1 MCFGEAGGGQQQR
14 NEWLHYGTSPIRY
27 TEVRR
32 TRSGAGQF
40 RVTPTHP
47 FPADPMRLSRQ
58 PPGKCRRVSKP
69 GQKDIV
75 SAENG
80 TVRFDERGVKRSMMG
95 LRHGQTKG
103 SATDRPRLNRR
114 ECAQR
119 AMYARNSTSAC
130 SPLERLVLCSFP
142 ACNNGSSA

>member
-1 MCFGEAGGGQQQR
+1 LASLDAASVDSSRINCRSDYVVARLDSQNGLMARGERVVEFLGLEPMCFGEAGGGQQQR

-47 FPADPMRLSRQ
+47 FPADPMRVSRQ

-95 LRHGQTKG
+95 
-103 SATDRPRLNRR
+103 
-114 ECAQR
+114 
-119 AMYARNSTSAC
+119 
-130 SPLERLVLCSFP
+130 
-142 ACNNGSSA
+142 